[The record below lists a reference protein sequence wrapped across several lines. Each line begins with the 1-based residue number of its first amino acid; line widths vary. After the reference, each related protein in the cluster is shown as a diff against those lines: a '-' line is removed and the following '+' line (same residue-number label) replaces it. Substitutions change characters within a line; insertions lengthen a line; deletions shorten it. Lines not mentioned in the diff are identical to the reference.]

1 MFEFQLI
8 QLTDIGFNPPL
19 KPNIFTE
26 NQCIGLT
33 IKKQLSEKFEL
44 SLQKSNMFKKEE
56 KKKSSLPLKDSETK
70 TQKNKLYTNLFS

>member
-1 MFEFQLI
+1 MFEFQLT
-8 QLTDIGFNPPL
+8 QLIDTGFNPPL
-19 KPNIFTE
+19 KPNIYTE

-56 KKKSSLPLKDSETK
+56 KKKE
-70 TQKNKLYTNLFS
+70 